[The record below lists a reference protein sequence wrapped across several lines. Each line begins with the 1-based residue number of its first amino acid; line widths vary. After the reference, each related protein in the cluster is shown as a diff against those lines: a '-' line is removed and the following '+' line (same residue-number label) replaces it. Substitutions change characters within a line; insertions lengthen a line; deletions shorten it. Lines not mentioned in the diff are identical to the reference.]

1 MDMKTKLAG
10 LMAQCLTDTWQDAQG
25 LPTAE
30 EIRGLL
36 AVPPDPKMGDYAL
49 PVFRLAKALR
59 MAPPKIA
66 TTVVEKWSH
75 EDVARAE
82 AVNGYVNFFLNRVNF
97 AAETLESVLKA
108 GENYGS
114 SDMGNGKTICLDY
127 SSINIAKRFHI
138 GHLSTTMI
146 GHSLRRIY
154 DFLGYKTV
162 GINHLGDWGTQF
174 GKMIC
179 AYKLWGNEE
188 EVEKGGVNELVRLY
202 VKFHEEA
209 EKDPKLDDQ
218 GRAWFKKIEDGDE
231 EALRIFNWFKAL
243 TLRDTERV
251 YKLLGVTFDSY
262 AGESFYNDKMDRVIN
277 ELKEKNLLTISEGAS
292 IVDLSEDNMSPCI
305 ILRSDGATLY
315 ATRDLAA
322 AIYRHDTYHFDK
334 CLYVVAYQQ
343 DLHFRQI
350 FRVLEKMGYEW
361 AKDCVHVAFGMI
373 SYEGQ
378 ALSTRKGHVVY
389 LEDLLEQAQKKA
401 KEAYE
406 TVKERLT
413 EVRAALE
420 TIRSLEENEETDR
433 TLPSETKK
441 KKKIAELTEQKQQ
454 LEQKYNEQYHAANT
468 NRKTYENVQ
477 NQQNQMQALEEEY
490 KWVRALSDT
499 ACGGM
504 SQKLKIELETYV
516 QMTYFDQILR
526 KANLRFMTM
535 SDGQYE
541 LKRQEAS
548 GKNLKVKTGLDLNVI
563 DHYNGTERSVRTLS
577 GGESF
582 QASLSLALGL
592 SDEIQSH
599 AGGIQLDAMFVDEGF
614 GSLDEESLN
623 QAVKALEG
631 LAGGNCMVGII
642 SHVPELKERIE
653 RKIVVMKSRSGDR
666 VGSMAVIE

>member
-1 MDMKTKLAG
+1 MKPMDMKTKLAG
-10 LMAQCLTDTWQDAQG
+10 MAANCLTEIWPDAQG

-30 EIRGLL
+30 EIRALL
-36 AVPPDPKMGDYAL
+36 AVPPDPQMGDYAL
-49 PVFRLAKALR
+49 PVFRMAKALR

-66 TTVVEKWSH
+66 ATVVEKWSH

-97 AAETLESVLKA
+97 AAETLGAILES
-108 GENYGS
+108 GERYGS
-114 SDMGNGKTICLDY
+114 SDQGNGKTICLDY

-188 EVEKGGVNELVRLY
+188 EVEKGGVTELVRLY

-209 EKDPKLDDQ
+209 EKDPGLDDQ

-277 ELKEKNLLTISEGAS
+277 ELKEKKLLTVSEGAS
-292 IVDLSEDNMSPCI
+292 IVDLSEDNMPPCI

-322 AIYRHDTYHFDK
+322 ALYRQDTYHFDK

-350 FRVLEKMGYEW
+350 FRVLEKMGYAW
-361 AKDCVHVAFGMI
+361 SKNCVHVAFGMI

-389 LEDLLEQAQKKA
+389 LEDLLDQAQKKA
-401 KEAYE
+401 LEIINEKSPNLPNKE
-406 TVKERLT
+406 
-413 EVRAALE
+413 EVARQVGIGAVVY
-420 TIRSLEENEETDR
+420 TD
-433 TLPSETKK
+433 LS
-441 KKKIAELTEQKQQ
+441 
-454 LEQKYNEQYHAANT
+454 N
-468 NRKTYENVQ
+468 NRIKDVDFSW
-477 NQQNQMQALEEEY
+477 A
-490 KWVRALSDT
+490 RALNFD
-499 ACGGM
+499 G
-504 SQKLKIELETYV
+504 ETGPYV
-516 QMTYFDQILR
+516 QYTHARCCSVLR
-526 KANLRFMTM
+526 KAADLALPEADMAALTDDEAQALLRMLGRFP
-535 SDGQYE
+535 DVIAEAADKYE
-541 LKRQEAS
+541 PSMITRAVTDIAQGYNKFYYEHRILDDDPATAAARVALTKAV
-548 GKNLKVKTGLDLNVI
+548 KDVIKTGLWLI
-563 DHYNGTERSVRTLS
+563 GIEAPER
-577 GGESF
+577 
-582 QASLSLALGL
+582 
-592 SDEIQSH
+592 
-599 AGGIQLDAMFVDEGF
+599 M
-614 GSLDEESLN
+614 
-623 QAVKALEG
+623 
-631 LAGGNCMVGII
+631 
-642 SHVPELKERIE
+642 
-653 RKIVVMKSRSGDR
+653 
-666 VGSMAVIE
+666 

>member
-1 MDMKTKLAG
+1 MNFMDMKTKLAG
-10 LMAQCLTDTWQDAQG
+10 LMAQCLTDTWPDAQG

-209 EKDPKLDDQ
+209 EKDPALDDQ
-218 GRAWFKKIEDGDE
+218 GRAWFKKIEDGDK
-231 EALRIFNWFKAL
+231 EAMEIFTWFKEV
-243 TLRDTERV
+243 TLKDTQRV
-251 YKLLGVTFDSY
+251 YDLLGVSFDSY
-262 AGESFYNDKMDRVIN
+262 AGESFYNDKMAPVVE
-277 ELKEKNLLTISEGAS
+277 ELREKGLLIESQGAQV
-292 IVDLSEDNMSPCI
+292 VDLEAYGMPPAL

-315 ATRDLAA
+315 ITRDLAA
-322 AIYRHDTYHFDK
+322 AFYRHNTYHFDK

-343 DLHFRQI
+343 NLHFKQLFKI
-350 FRVLEKMGYEW
+350 IELMGHDWYKGME
-361 AKDCVHVAFGMI
+361 HVSFGMV
-373 SYEGQ
+373 SYEGR
-378 ALSTRKGHVVY
+378 ALSTREGYVVY
-389 LEDLLEQAQKKA
+389 LEDLLNKA
-401 KEAYE
+401 VEKAREIIE
-406 TVKERLT
+406 EKSPNLPNKD
-413 EVRAALE
+413 EVARQVGVGAVVYFDLH
-420 TIRSLEENEETDR
+420 NDR
-433 TLPSETKK
+433 NKDIDFRWE
-441 KKKIAELTEQKQQ
+441 
-454 LEQKYNEQYHAANT
+454 
-468 NRKTYENVQ
+468 
-477 NQQNQMQALEEEY
+477 
-490 KWVRALSDT
+490 RALNFD
-499 ACGGM
+499 G
-504 SQKLKIELETYV
+504 ETGPYV
-516 QMTYFDQILR
+516 QYTHARCCSVLR
-526 KANLRFMTM
+526 KAEAFAAAEPDYSVITDDEAQDVLMLISHFPQVVRKAMEQSEPSMITRHTTQLAQAYNKYYFEHRIMDESDPAGTAARVNLTRAVR
-535 SDGQYE
+535 D
-541 LKRQEAS
+541 
-548 GKNLKVKTGLDLNVI
+548 VIKTGLYLIGVEAP
-563 DHYNGTERSVRTLS
+563 ER
-577 GGESF
+577 
-582 QASLSLALGL
+582 
-592 SDEIQSH
+592 
-599 AGGIQLDAMFVDEGF
+599 M
-614 GSLDEESLN
+614 
-623 QAVKALEG
+623 
-631 LAGGNCMVGII
+631 
-642 SHVPELKERIE
+642 
-653 RKIVVMKSRSGDR
+653 
-666 VGSMAVIE
+666 